1 MPAEINEVVI
11 VKYVRLVLLATLSL
25 LALGAAPARAQIACV
40 FDIMGAQGDV
50 YALAR
55 DYALQ
60 ARRMGIVLKLRGY
73 TDERVAL
80 EDFKAGQC
88 DAVMMT
94 NLRGR
99 QLNKFVGTLDS
110 LGSVPS
116 YEMLRSV
123 IGLLMSPKSA
133 ARMVSGPYEVVA
145 IIPLGAVYPIVN
157 DRSINTLAKAAGK
170 RIAAF
175 DWDQTQSSLIKQIG
189 ARPVS
194 ADITNFAGKF
204 NNGQVDIIA
213 APAMAVRPLEL
224 QKGIGT
230 KGAIVNM
237 PFMNITGIMVIRKDS
252 FNPGDGQLL
261 RSFTSKIQDGAFD
274 LVRRSEADIPPQF
287 WLEVPSYEIDG
298 YKGIM
303 REARIRLAKQGHY
316 DATMLRFLKRVR
328 CRYIPEEAECSLD
341 DE

>member
-1 MPAEINEVVI
+1 MT
-11 VKYVRLVLLATLSL
+11 KCVRLFLGL
-25 LALGAAPARAQIACV
+25 LALGMAVMAAPARAQTACV
-40 FDIMGAQGDV
+40 FDIMGAQGDI

-60 ARRMGIVLKLRGY
+60 VKRMGISLKLRPY

-88 DAVMMT
+88 DAVLMT

-110 LGSVPS
+110 LGSVPT
-116 YEMLRSV
+116 YDMLRSV

-133 ARMVSGPYEVVA
+133 ARMVSGPYEVA
-145 IIPLGAVYPIVN
+145 SIIPLGAVYPVVN
-157 DRSINTLAKAAGK
+157 DRNINTLAKAAGK

-175 DWDQTQSSLIKQIG
+175 DWDQTQASLIKQIG

-213 APAMAVRPLEL
+213 APALAVKPLEL
-224 QKGIGT
+224 RKGIGT
-230 KGAIVNM
+230 KGAIINM
-237 PFMNITGIMVIRKDS
+237 PFMNITGIMVIRHDR
-252 FNPGDGQLL
+252 FNPGDGQKLRDFSASLL
-261 RSFTSKIQDGAFD
+261 DPAFA
-274 LVRRSEADIPPQF
+274 LIKRSEDEIPPHF
-287 WLEVPSYEIDG
+287 WSEVPRYEIEG
-298 YKGIM
+298 YMAMM
-303 REARIRLAKQGHY
+303 RESRVRLAKEGHY
-316 DATMLRFLKRVR
+316 DPDMLRFLKRVR
-328 CRYIPEEAECSLD
+328 CRLNPGEAECSMD

>member
-1 MPAEINEVVI
+1 MT
-11 VKYVRLVLLATLSL
+11 KCVRLFLGLLM
-25 LALGAAPARAQIACV
+25 LGMAVMAAPARAQTACV
-40 FDIMGAQGDV
+40 FDIMGAQGDI

-60 ARRMGIVLKLRGY
+60 VKRMGINLKLRPY

-88 DAVMMT
+88 DAVLMT

-110 LGSVPS
+110 LGSVPT
-116 YEMLRSV
+116 YDMLRAV

-133 ARMVSGPYEVVA
+133 ARMVNGPYEVA
-145 IIPLGAVYPIVN
+145 SIIPLGAVYPVVN
-157 DRSINTLAKAAGK
+157 DRNINTLAKAAGK

-175 DWDQTQSSLIKQIG
+175 DWDQTQAILIKQIG

-204 NNGQVDIIA
+204 NNGQVDIISV
-213 APAMAVRPLEL
+213 PALAVKPLEL
-224 QKGIGT
+224 HKGIGT
-230 KGAIVNM
+230 KGAIINM
-237 PFMNITGIMVIRKDS
+237 PFMNITGIMVIRHDR
-252 FNPGDGQLL
+252 FNPGDGQKLRNFSASLL
-261 RSFTSKIQDGAFD
+261 DPAFA
-274 LVRRSEADIPPQF
+274 LIKRSEEEIPPHF
-287 WLEVPSYEIDG
+287 WSEVPRYEIEG
-298 YKGIM
+298 YMAMM
-303 REARIRLAKQGHY
+303 RESRVRLAKEGHY
-316 DATMLRFLKRVR
+316 DPDMLRFLKRVR
-328 CRYIPEEAECSLD
+328 CRLNPGEAECSMD

>member
-1 MPAEINEVVI
+1 MT
-11 VKYVRLVLLATLSL
+11 KCVRLFLGL
-25 LALGAAPARAQIACV
+25 LALGMAVMAAPARAQTACV
-40 FDIMGAQGDV
+40 FDIMGAQGDI

-60 ARRMGIVLKLRGY
+60 VKRMGINLKLRPY

-88 DAVMMT
+88 DAVLMT

-110 LGSVPS
+110 LGSVPT
-116 YEMLRSV
+116 YDMLRAV

-133 ARMVSGPYEVVA
+133 ARMVNGPYEVA
-145 IIPLGAVYPIVN
+145 SIIPLGAVYPVVN
-157 DRSINTLAKAAGK
+157 DRNINTLAKAAGK

-175 DWDQTQSSLIKQIG
+175 DWDQTQAILIKQIG

-204 NNGQVDIIA
+204 NNGQVDIISV
-213 APAMAVRPLEL
+213 PALAVKPLEL
-224 QKGIGT
+224 HKGIGT
-230 KGAIVNM
+230 KGAIINM
-237 PFMNITGIMVIRKDS
+237 PFMNITGIMVIRHDR
-252 FNPGDGQLL
+252 FNPGDGQKLRNFSASLL
-261 RSFTSKIQDGAFD
+261 DPAFA
-274 LVRRSEADIPPQF
+274 LIKRSEEEIPPHF
-287 WLEVPSYEIDG
+287 WSEVPRYEIEG
-298 YKGIM
+298 YMAMM
-303 REARIRLAKQGHY
+303 RESRVRLAKEGHY
-316 DATMLRFLKRVR
+316 DPDMLRFLKRVR
-328 CRYIPEEAECSLD
+328 CRLNPGEAECSMD

>member
-1 MPAEINEVVI
+1 MTKCWRLFLGLVV
-11 VKYVRLVLLATLSL
+11 VSLSVM
-25 LALGAAPARAQIACV
+25 AVPARAQTACV
-40 FDIMGAQGDV
+40 FDIMGAQGDI
-50 YALAR
+50 YAMAR

-60 ARRMGIVLKLRGY
+60 VRRMGINLKLRPY

-110 LGSVPS
+110 LGSVPT

-133 ARMVSGPYEVVA
+133 PRMVNGPYEVA
-145 IIPLGAVYPIVN
+145 SIIPLGAVYPVVN
-157 DRSINTLAKAAGK
+157 DRNINTLAKASGK

-175 DWDQTQSSLIKQIG
+175 DWDQTQAILIKQIG

-204 NNGQVDIIA
+204 NNGQVDIISV
-213 APAMAVRPLEL
+213 PALAVKPLEL
-224 QKGIGT
+224 HKGIGS
-230 KGAIVNM
+230 KGAIINM
-237 PFMNITGIMVIRKDS
+237 PFMNITGIMVIRHDR
-252 FNPGDGQLL
+252 FNPGDGQRLRDFSASLL
-261 RSFTSKIQDGAFD
+261 DPAFA
-274 LVRRSEADIPPQF
+274 LIKRSEAEIPPHF
-287 WLEVPSYEIDG
+287 WSEVPRYEIEG
-298 YKGIM
+298 YMAMM
-303 REARIRLAKQGHY
+303 RESRVRLAKEGHY
-316 DATMLRFLKRVR
+316 DPDMLRFLKRVR
-328 CRYIPEEAECSLD
+328 CRINPGEAECSMD

>member
-1 MPAEINEVVI
+1 MTKCWRLFLGLVV
-11 VKYVRLVLLATLSL
+11 VSLSVM
-25 LALGAAPARAQIACV
+25 AVPARAQTACV
-40 FDIMGAQGDV
+40 FDIMGAQGDI
-50 YALAR
+50 YAMAR

-60 ARRMGIVLKLRGY
+60 VRRMGIDLRLRPY

-88 DAVMMT
+88 DAVLMT

-110 LGSVPS
+110 LGSIPT

-133 ARMVSGPYEVVA
+133 PRMVNGPYEVA
-145 IIPLGAVYPIVN
+145 SIIPLGAVYPVVN
-157 DRSINTLAKAAGK
+157 DRNINTLAKASGK

-175 DWDQTQSSLIKQIG
+175 DWDQTQAILIKQIG

-204 NNGQVDIIA
+204 NNGQVDIISV
-213 APAMAVRPLEL
+213 PALAVRPLEL
-224 QKGIGT
+224 HKGIGT
-230 KGAIVNM
+230 KGAIINM
-237 PFMNITGIMVIRKDS
+237 PFMNITGIMVIRHDR
-252 FNPGDGQLL
+252 FNPGDGQRLRNFSASLL
-261 RSFTSKIQDGAFD
+261 DPAFS
-274 LVRRSEADIPPQF
+274 LIKRSEAEIPPNF
-287 WLEVPSYEIDG
+287 WSEVPRYEVEG
-298 YKGIM
+298 YMAMM
-303 REARIRLAKQGHY
+303 REARVRLAKEGHY
-316 DATMLRFLKRVR
+316 DPDMLRFLKRVR
-328 CRYIPEEAECSLD
+328 CRINPGEAECSMD

>member
-1 MPAEINEVVI
+1 MT
-11 VKYVRLVLLATLSL
+11 KCVRLFLGL
-25 LALGAAPARAQIACV
+25 LALGMAVMAAPARAQTACV
-40 FDIMGAQGDV
+40 FDIMGAQGDI

-60 ARRMGIVLKLRGY
+60 VKRMGISLKLRPY

-88 DAVMMT
+88 DAVLMT

-110 LGSVPS
+110 LGSVPT
-116 YEMLRSV
+116 YDMLRSV

-133 ARMVSGPYEVVA
+133 SRMVSGPYEVA
-145 IIPLGAVYPIVN
+145 SIIPLGAVYPVVN

-175 DWDQTQSSLIKQIG
+175 DWDQTQASLIKQIG

-213 APAMAVRPLEL
+213 APALAVKPLEL
-224 QKGIGT
+224 RKGIGT
-230 KGAIVNM
+230 KGAIINM
-237 PFMNITGIMVIRKDS
+237 PFMNITGIMVIRHDR
-252 FNPGDGQLL
+252 FNPGDGQKLRDFSASLL
-261 RSFTSKIQDGAFD
+261 DPAFA
-274 LVRRSEADIPPQF
+274 LIKRSEDEIPPHF
-287 WLEVPSYEIDG
+287 WSEVPRYEIEG
-298 YKGIM
+298 YMAMM
-303 REARIRLAKQGHY
+303 RESRVRLAKEGHY
-316 DATMLRFLKRVR
+316 DPDMLRFLKRVR
-328 CRYIPEEAECSLD
+328 CRLNPGEAECSMD

>member
-1 MPAEINEVVI
+1 MT
-11 VKYVRLVLLATLSL
+11 KCVRLFLGL
-25 LALGAAPARAQIACV
+25 LALGMAVMAAPARAQTACV
-40 FDIMGAQGDV
+40 FDIMGAQGDI

-60 ARRMGIVLKLRGY
+60 VKRMGISLKLRPY

-88 DAVMMT
+88 DAVLMT

-110 LGSVPS
+110 LGSVPT
-116 YEMLRSV
+116 YDMLRSV

-133 ARMVSGPYEVVA
+133 SRMVSGPYEVA
-145 IIPLGAVYPIVN
+145 SIIPLGAVYPVVN
-157 DRSINTLAKAAGK
+157 DRNINTLAKAAGK

-175 DWDQTQSSLIKQIG
+175 DWDQTQASLIKQIG

-213 APAMAVRPLEL
+213 APALAVKPLEL
-224 QKGIGT
+224 RKGIGT
-230 KGAIVNM
+230 KGAIINM
-237 PFMNITGIMVIRKDS
+237 PFMNITGIMVIRHDR
-252 FNPGDGQLL
+252 FNPGDGQKLRDFSASLL
-261 RSFTSKIQDGAFD
+261 DPAFA
-274 LVRRSEADIPPQF
+274 LIKRSEDEIPPHF
-287 WLEVPSYEIDG
+287 WSEVPRYEIEG
-298 YKGIM
+298 YMAMM
-303 REARIRLAKQGHY
+303 RESRVRLAKEGHY
-316 DATMLRFLKRVR
+316 DPDMLRFLKRVR
-328 CRYIPEEAECSLD
+328 CRLNPGEAECSMD

>member
-1 MPAEINEVVI
+1 MTKFWRLFLGLVV
-11 VKYVRLVLLATLSL
+11 VSLSVM
-25 LALGAAPARAQIACV
+25 ASPARAQTACV
-40 FDIMGAQGDV
+40 FDIMGAQGDI

-60 ARRMGIVLKLRGY
+60 VRRMGINLRLRPY

-88 DAVMMT
+88 DAVLMT

-110 LGSVPS
+110 LGSVPT

-133 ARMVSGPYEVVA
+133 PRMVNGPYEVA
-145 IIPLGAVYPIVN
+145 SIIPLGAVYPVVN
-157 DRSINTLAKAAGK
+157 DRNINTLAKASGK

-175 DWDQTQSSLIKQIG
+175 DWDQTQAILIKQIG

-204 NNGQVDIIA
+204 NNGQVDIISV
-213 APAMAVRPLEL
+213 PALAVRPLEL
-224 QKGIGT
+224 HKGIGT
-230 KGAIVNM
+230 KGAIINM
-237 PFMNITGIMVIRKDS
+237 PFMNITGIMVIRHDR
-252 FNPGDGQLL
+252 FNPGDGQRLRDFSASLL
-261 RSFTSKIQDGAFD
+261 DPAFA
-274 LVRRSEADIPPQF
+274 LIKRSEAEIPPHF
-287 WLEVPSYEIDG
+287 WSEVPRYEVEG
-298 YKGIM
+298 YMAMM
-303 REARIRLAKQGHY
+303 RESRVRLAKEGHY
-316 DATMLRFLKRVR
+316 DPDMLRFLKRVR
-328 CRYIPEEAECSLD
+328 CRINPGEAECSMD

>member
-1 MPAEINEVVI
+1 MT
-11 VKYVRLVLLATLSL
+11 KCWRLFLGLVMVSLSVM
-25 LALGAAPARAQIACV
+25 AVPARAQTACV
-40 FDIMGAQGDV
+40 FDIMGAQGDI
-50 YALAR
+50 YAMAR

-60 ARRMGIVLKLRGY
+60 VRRMGIDLRLRPY

-88 DAVMMT
+88 DAVLMT

-110 LGSVPS
+110 LGSIAT

-133 ARMVSGPYEVVA
+133 PRMVNGPYEVA
-145 IIPLGAVYPIVN
+145 SIIPLGAVYPVVN
-157 DRSINTLAKAAGK
+157 DRNINTLAKASGK

-175 DWDQTQSSLIKQIG
+175 DWDQTQAILIKQIG

-204 NNGQVDIIA
+204 NNGQVDIISV
-213 APAMAVRPLEL
+213 PALAVRPLEL
-224 QKGIGT
+224 HKGIGT
-230 KGAIVNM
+230 KGAIINM
-237 PFMNITGIMVIRKDS
+237 PFMNITGIMVIRHDR
-252 FNPGDGQLL
+252 FNPGDGQRLRNFSASLL
-261 RSFTSKIQDGAFD
+261 DPAFS
-274 LVRRSEADIPPQF
+274 LIKRSEAEIPPNF
-287 WLEVPSYEIDG
+287 WSEVPRYEVEG
-298 YKGIM
+298 YMAMM
-303 REARIRLAKQGHY
+303 REARVRLAKEGHY
-316 DATMLRFLKRVR
+316 DPDMLRFLKRVR
-328 CRYIPEEAECSLD
+328 CRINPGEAECSMD

>member
-1 MPAEINEVVI
+1 MT
-11 VKYVRLVLLATLSL
+11 KCVRLFLAV
-25 LALGAAPARAQIACV
+25 LALLLSVMAAPARAQTACV
-40 FDIMGAQGDV
+40 FDIMGAQGDI

-60 ARRMGIVLKLRGY
+60 VKRMGINLKLHPY

-88 DAVMMT
+88 DAVLMT

-110 LGSVPS
+110 LGSVPT
-116 YEMLRSV
+116 YDMLRSV

-133 ARMVSGPYEVVA
+133 ARMVNGPYEVA
-145 IIPLGAVYPIVN
+145 SIIPLGAVYPVVN
-157 DRSINTLAKAAGK
+157 DRNINTLAKAAGK

-175 DWDQTQSSLIKQIG
+175 DWDQTQAILIKQIG

-204 NNGQVDIIA
+204 NNGQVDIISV
-213 APAMAVRPLEL
+213 PALAVKPLEL
-224 QKGIGT
+224 HKGIGK
-230 KGAIVNM
+230 KGAIINM
-237 PFMNITGIMVIRKDS
+237 PFMNITGIMVIRHDR
-252 FNPGDGQLL
+252 FNPGDGQKLRNFSASLL
-261 RSFTSKIQDGAFD
+261 DPAFA
-274 LVRRSEADIPPQF
+274 LIKRSEEEIPPHF
-287 WLEVPSYEIDG
+287 WSEVPRYEIEG
-298 YKGIM
+298 YMAMM
-303 REARIRLAKQGHY
+303 RESRVRLAKEGHY
-316 DATMLRFLKRVR
+316 DPDMLRFLKRVR
-328 CRYIPEEAECSLD
+328 CRLNPGEAECSMD